1 MEHIKSGKEQ
11 GAKLEIGG
19 ERHGDKGYF
28 IQPTIFSNVT
38 PDMRIMKEEI
48 FGPVVVL
55 AKFKVLFN
63 TLWYLNWDSTKL
75 LPGYG

>member
-1 MEHIKSGKEQ
+1 MDHIKSGKEQ

-19 ERHGDKGYF
+19 GRHGDKGYF
-28 IQPTIFSNVT
+28 IQPTIFSGVT

-55 AKFKVLFN
+55 AKFKVFTDTSWFLDQYN
-63 TLWYLNWDSTKL
+63 TKL
-75 LPGYG
+75 WPGCG